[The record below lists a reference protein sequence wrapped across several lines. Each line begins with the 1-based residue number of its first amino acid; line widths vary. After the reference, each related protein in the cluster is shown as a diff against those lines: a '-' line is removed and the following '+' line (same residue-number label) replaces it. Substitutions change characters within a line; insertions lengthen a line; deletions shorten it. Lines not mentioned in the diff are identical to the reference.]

1 MRTLLADQASWQE
14 LGLPKLILAYNFS
27 GALPAA
33 FRGAVARLSKT
44 CPVRET
50 MTSLETMPSLQTMP
64 SLEML
69 PSLVAPCSP
78 HTTYQRCHTAYWR

>member
-33 FRGAVARLSKT
+33 FRGAVARLSNT

-50 MTSLETMPSLQTMP
+50 MTSLETM
-64 SLEML
+64 